1 MFEQILQKLGL
12 SPNEAKI
19 YETLLSLDSANV
31 STIAVKS
38 KIHRRNVYDCIN
50 KLIEKGLV
58 SELSLDT
65 EKQFKAVNP
74 NRLLAL
80 VKEKEDILLENLPL
94 MQARFQEAEHKE
106 QAYVYKGIQGFKN
119 YLQDILDLGEDVY
132 CIASKN
138 GWADK
143 NLEAFMLRFYQRLH
157 KKGIKVYNL
166 FDYEMKDE
174 IPDFLITK
182 KIPYKILPQGY
193 STDSAVDIF
202 GNHIVTFTGI
212 SVKKLEKDLT
222 LFVTISSKLANSYR
236 NWFRMIWNLLPGEQ
250 MNIEKKLLKTK
261 SEIGK

>member
-94 MQARFQEAEHKE
+94 
-106 QAYVYKGIQGFKN
+106 
-119 YLQDILDLGEDVY
+119 
-132 CIASKN
+132 
-138 GWADK
+138 
-143 NLEAFMLRFYQRLH
+143 
-157 KKGIKVYNL
+157 IKL
-166 FDYEMKDE
+166 
-174 IPDFLITK
+174 
-182 KIPYKILPQGY
+182 
-193 STDSAVDIF
+193 
-202 GNHIVTFTGI
+202 
-212 SVKKLEKDLT
+212 
-222 LFVTISSKLANSYR
+222 SSKK
-236 NWFRMIWNLLPGEQ
+236 Q
-250 MNIEKKLLKTK
+250 
-261 SEIGK
+261 